1 MALRKMVAS
10 RFSNVA
16 KIASP
21 EAIPPPRPATS
32 LLRRLLPGSGAD
44 EPGLLRQFLQ
54 RRPFFHAATTPPA
67 RLALPVGDGLMDRI
81 REMNGSRIRLEGLL
95 PPTTKRMD
103 DAAVSVAEA
112 RKVARAARME
122 VARARLRGTGRACL
136 SYSEFSQVC
145 GEVAGGMEEGAGLG
159 RALDESGAVIV
170 LGDIV
175 FLKLFQMDLQVTKAI
190 ESMIPPS
197 LSSQSDPR
205 SRELK
210 AMEEKKAEI
219 DVKAEALVK
228 REMWCG
234 LAFLALQTA
243 GFMRLTFWELS
254 WDVMEPICF
263 YVTSLYFMAG
273 YAFFL
278 RTSRDPSFE
287 GFFESRLAAKRKR
300 LMKARNFDVN
310 RFNEL
315 RRDGGAFTL
324 SRPAEECSA
333 SSWPCCDCHGRRST
347 LIGAAHDGNIID

>member
-54 RRPFFHAATTPPA
+54 RRLFFHAATTPPA

-81 REMNGSRIRLEGLL
+81 REMNDSRIRLEGLL

-175 FLKLFQMDLQVTKAI
+175 FVRPEMASSACLFSFLCASCFSAI
-190 ESMIPPS
+190 E
-197 LSSQSDPR
+197 QR
-205 SRELK
+205 
-210 AMEEKKAEI
+210 
-219 DVKAEALVK
+219 
-228 REMWCG
+228 
-234 LAFLALQTA
+234 
-243 GFMRLTFWELS
+243 
-254 WDVMEPICF
+254 
-263 YVTSLYFMAG
+263 
-273 YAFFL
+273 
-278 RTSRDPSFE
+278 
-287 GFFESRLAAKRKR
+287 
-300 LMKARNFDVN
+300 
-310 RFNEL
+310 
-315 RRDGGAFTL
+315 
-324 SRPAEECSA
+324 
-333 SSWPCCDCHGRRST
+333 
-347 LIGAAHDGNIID
+347 